1 MHGLINK
8 SIQCFLRDT
17 YGAGLWARVAQRAD
31 LDPAGFE
38 AMLLYDDA
46 LAGQVLEVAAELLAK
61 PRDCLLEDLGTYLV
75 SHPNLEPVRRLL
87 RFGGARF
94 ADFLHSLDEL
104 PDRARLAVPE
114 LDLPRLELVQ
124 IDEATFRLDCERR
137 LPGFEHVLVGL
148 MRTMADDYGALVI
161 MECLPPDEALAHV
174 SIRLIDNGFA
184 SGRSFELAAG
194 S

>member
-8 SIQCFLRDT
+8 SLQCFIRDT
-17 YGAGLWARVAQRAD
+17 YGAAAWVQVAHEAD
-31 LDPAGFE
+31 VDPAGFE

-46 LAGQVLEVAAELLAK
+46 LTTNVLAAAARFLGKPQDCVLEDV
-61 PRDCLLEDLGTYLV
+61 GTYLV

-87 RFGGARF
+87 RFGGATF
-94 ADFLHSLDEL
+94 VDFLHSLDEM
-104 PDRARLAVPE
+104 PDRARLAVPL
-114 LDLPRLELVQ
+114 LDLPRLELVP
-124 IDEATFRLDCERR
+124 IDETSYRLDCEWH

-148 MRTMADDYGALVI
+148 MRTMADDYGALVLL
-161 MECLPPDEALAHV
+161 ECTPPGTGAAHV
-174 SIRLIDNGFA
+174 CIRLIDDGYA